1 MYLKNPK
8 SGGKTTNFKATIAL
22 AKHKNK
28 TPKYTIGSLLLLLA
42 FAFYVGVLQNTDSK
56 PIPNN
61 PPNEKPAKAEK
72 KHKPLR
78 YLTVFEGKVIGIKDG
93 DTFEVLYDSIPE
105 RVRLAEIDC
114 PEKSQPFGKNAR
126 QYASDLCFGKMVTV
140 TSNGK
145 RDRYGRVVGTIT
157 TDDDINVNE
166 SLVKAGLA
174 WHYTQY
180 SKDEN
185 LTILQE
191 EAKSAKRGLWTD
203 TSPIAPWEWRKNRRV
218 NTSK

>member
-1 MYLKNPK
+1 MTKRK
-8 SGGKTTNFKATIAL
+8 ST
-22 AKHKNK
+22 

-42 FAFYVGVLQNTDSK
+42 FVFYVGVLRNTDSK
-56 PIPNN
+56 PVPAGLNK
-61 PPNEKPAKAEK
+61 EKPAKENK
-72 KHKPLR
+72 KQKPLR
-78 YLTVFEGKVIGIKDG
+78 HLTVFQGKVIGIKDG

-140 TSNGK
+140 ISNGK

-157 TDDDINVNE
+157 TTDWINVNE

-180 SKDEN
+180 SKNAGLSN
-185 LTILQE
+185 LQK
-191 EAKSAKRGLWTD
+191 EAIDAKRGLWAD
-203 TSPIAPWEWRKNRRV
+203 KSPVAPWDWRKQRRAK
-218 NTSK
+218 NKKDAAR

>member
-1 MYLKNPK
+1 M
-8 SGGKTTNFKATIAL
+8 GR
-22 AKHKNK
+22 HKNK

-42 FAFYVGVLQNTDSK
+42 LAFYVGVFRNTDNK
-56 PIPNN
+56 PIPD
-61 PPNEKPAKAEK
+61 PLHKEKPAKAK
-72 KHKPLR
+72 KKQPLR
-78 YLTVFEGKVIGIKDG
+78 HLTVFEGKVIGVKDG

-140 TSNGK
+140 TSSGK

-157 TDDDINVNE
+157 TADGINVNE
-166 SLVKAGLA
+166 SLIKAGLA

-180 SKDEN
+180 SKDES
-185 LTILQE
+185 LAILQE
-191 EAKSAKRGLWTD
+191 EAKSAKRGLWAD
-203 TSPIAPWEWRKNRRV
+203 KSSVAPWEWRKQRRKKA
-218 NTSK
+218 SR

>member
-1 MYLKNPK
+1 MTKRK
-8 SGGKTTNFKATIAL
+8 ST
-22 AKHKNK
+22 

-42 FAFYVGVLQNTDSK
+42 FVFYVGVLRNTDSK
-56 PIPNN
+56 PVPAGPNK
-61 PPNEKPAKAEK
+61 EKPAKEK
-72 KHKPLR
+72 KKQKSLR
-78 YLTVFEGKVIGIKDG
+78 HLTVFQGKVIGIKDG
-93 DTFEVLYDSIPE
+93 DTFEVLYDSIPG

-140 TSNGK
+140 ISNGK

-157 TDDDINVNE
+157 TTDGINVNE

-180 SKDEN
+180 SKNAGLSN
-185 LTILQE
+185 LQK
-191 EAKSAKRGLWTD
+191 EAMDAKRGLWAD
-203 TSPIAPWEWRKNRRV
+203 KSPVAPWDWRKQRRAK
-218 NTSK
+218 NKKDAAR